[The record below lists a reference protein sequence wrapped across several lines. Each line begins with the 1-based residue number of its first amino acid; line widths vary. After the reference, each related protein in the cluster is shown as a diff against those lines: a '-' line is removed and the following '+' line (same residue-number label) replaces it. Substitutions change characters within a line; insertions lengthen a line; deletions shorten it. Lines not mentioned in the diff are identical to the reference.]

1 MYVIVQLVQ
10 RFVKRRSMQKHNEFV
25 AHLDRAK
32 APATVVSEQLSPLYP
47 KAKDIGF
54 YGAFL

>member
-1 MYVIVQLVQ
+1 
-10 RFVKRRSMQKHNEFV
+10 MQKQRLFV
-25 AHLDRAK
+25 DYLDRAK
-32 APATVVSEQLSPLYP
+32 APAGSSHPQSLSPLYP